1 MTSCLPAL
9 RFIATPRLSAMPH
22 IDNDVKLDFK
32 DVLLRPKRST
42 LKSRSEVDLTR
53 SFSFRNSKQTYTGVP
68 IIAANMD
75 TVGTFE
81 MAKVLCKFSL
91 FTAVH
96 KHYSL
101 DQWQE
106 FAGQNPDCLEHLAAS
121 SGTGSSDFE
130 QLEQILEAIPQVKY
144 ICLDVANGYS
154 EHFVEFV
161 KDVRK
166 RFPQHTIM
174 AGNVVTGEMVEELI
188 LSGADIIKVGIGPGS
203 VCTTRKKT
211 GVGYP
216 QLSAVMECADAAHG
230 LKGHIISDGGCSC
243 PGDVAKAFGAGADF
257 VMLGGML
264 AGHSESGGELIERDG
279 KKYKLFYGMSSE
291 MAMKKYAG
299 GVAEYRYVCRPR
311 SLVIIWRQNSWLPR
325 GGWYSSQRSMVNWG
339 SMLGSG
345 EESLGLRNPEGEDNK
360 VFPTL
365 RASEGKTVEVPFKGD
380 VEHTIRDILGGIRST
395 CTYVGAAKLKELSRR
410 TTFIRVTQQVNP
422 IFSEAC

>member
-1 MTSCLPAL
+1 
-9 RFIATPRLSAMPH
+9 MPH

-53 SFSFRNSKQTYTGVP
+53 SFSFRNSKQVYTGIP

-101 DQWQE
+101 GQWKE
-106 FAGQNPDCLEHLAAS
+106 FATQNPDCLEHLAAS

-166 RFPQHTIM
+166 HFPQHTIM

-230 LKGHIISDGGCSC
+230 LKGHIISDGGCGC

-264 AGHSESGGELIERDG
+264 AGHTESGGELTEKDG

-299 GVAEYRYVCRPR
+299 GVAEYSP
-311 SLVIIWRQNSWLPR
+311 
-325 GGWYSSQRSMVNWG
+325 
-339 SMLGSG
+339 
-345 EESLGLRNPEGEDNK
+345 
-360 VFPTL
+360 

-422 IFSEAC
+422 IFSGDS